1 MRREVACRAR
11 GEVVGCGSARPVSRV
26 VEARVQRAAHVAVCS
41 AAILRASRR
50 RQRVAPGDTAIGD
63 VSHGEGVVSAV
74 SVVFAVMVSHGH
86 EVTGSPRGAW
96 WRRAGSTRRHWAHA
110 GNKEKDVGVR
120 QESSSEC
127 VGEQT

>member
-1 MRREVACRAR
+1 VRPTLLCAQQQSSAPLSAGR
-11 GEVVGCGSARPVSRV
+11 GLHA
-26 VEARVQRAAHVAVCS
+26 
-41 AAILRASRR
+41 
-50 RQRVAPGDTAIGD
+50 GDTAIGD
-63 VSHGEGVVSAV
+63 ASHGVGVVSAV
-74 SVVFAVMVSHGH
+74 SVVFAVMASHGG